1 MANNLSANDFQLGV
15 QVVPK
20 TDQLNNEF
28 KKISQTASLNV
39 NVKIN
44 DQSFKKVNKVVE
56 TYSNNLGKTYQQTTI
71 LNQANEVLYSST
83 TKLNEKFKPFNKEV
97 KQSSQNLS
105 ETAKTAK
112 QASGSITNLGEVTS
126 KAGTQA
132 KSLGQSFGDIV
143 TKVGKFYLATKPIQ
157 MMQQAFDEAIETVKE
172 FDDAVTEFK
181 KVSDLSGESL
191 DDYTQKLGELGKTV
205 ARTRSD
211 MVASSTEFVKSGYS
225 EEDAAQ
231 LARIAELYRN
241 IADEAISSG
250 DSANFIIS
258 QMKAFSNDTETFA
271 LHTINAINN
280 VSNNM
285 AVSSSDISTALSKTS
300 SAMGA
305 LGNTYEQT
313 VALVTSGTEI
323 MQGQAS
329 KVARGLRTIGN
340 NIANAAQGADTLEIS
355 VQGVTKQI
363 DLLDSTTGDM
373 RSTFDIMQ
381 DIFTSG
387 WNDMTNAEQQALAI
401 SLAGKLIFAS
411 TDLIAGKI
419 TKMLYLLNSKC
430 LKPLIPNYNSN
441 VVMAKLIT

>member
-1 MANNLSANDFQLGV
+1 MSADNFNV
-15 QVVPK
+15 QVKVTPK
-20 TDQLNNEF
+20 AQEF
-28 KKISQTASLNV
+28 QQDLQKVADKIVVNV
-39 NVKIN
+39 NVKMSGQQGVKDLN
-44 DQSFKKVNKVVE
+44 KDLKDLDKNAKKATDSAK
-56 TYSNNLGKTYQQTTI
+56 NLGNS
-71 LNQANEVLYSST
+71 LNQVDKDS
-83 TKLNEKFKPFNKEV
+83 
-97 KQSSQNLS
+97 
-105 ETAKTAK
+105 
-112 QASGSITNLGEVTS
+112 
-126 KAGTQA
+126 

-157 MMQQAFDEAIETVKE
+157 MMQQAFDDAIETVKE

-191 DDYTQKLGELGKTV
+191 DDYTQKLGELGQTV
-205 ARTRSD
+205 ARTRSE
-211 MVASSTEFVKSGYS
+211 MVSSSTEFVKSGYS

-258 QMKAFSNDTETFA
+258 QMKAFSNDTEAFA

-313 VALVTSGTEI
+313 IALVTSGAEI

-340 NIANAAQGADTLEIS
+340 NIANVAQGADTLEIS

-381 DIFTSG
+381 DIFTNG

-401 SLAGKLIFAS
+401 SLAG
-411 TDLIAGKI
+411 
-419 TKMLYLLNSKC
+419 Y
-430 LKPLIPNYNSN
+430 
-441 VVMAKLIT
+441 

>member
-1 MANNLSANDFQLGV
+1 MSTDNFNV
-15 QVVPK
+15 QVKVTPK
-20 TDQLNNEF
+20 AQEF
-28 KKISQTASLNV
+28 QQDLQKVADKIVVNV
-39 NVKIN
+39 NVKMSSKQGVKDLNKDLKNLDKN
-44 DQSFKKVNKVVE
+44 DKKATDSAK
-56 TYSNNLGKTYQQTTI
+56 NLGNS
-71 LNQANEVLYSST
+71 L
-83 TKLNEKFKPFNKEV
+83 
-97 KQSSQNLS
+97 SQVDKNS
-105 ETAKTAK
+105 
-112 QASGSITNLGEVTS
+112 
-126 KAGTQA
+126 

-157 MMQQAFDEAIETVKE
+157 MMQKAFDEAVETVKE
-172 FDDAVTEFK
+172 FDDAITEFK

-191 DDYTQKLGELGKTV
+191 DDYTQKLGELGQTV
-205 ARTRSD
+205 ARTRSE
-211 MVASSTEFVKSGYS
+211 MVSSSTEFVKSGYS

-241 IADEAISSG
+241 IADKAISSG

-313 VALVTSGTEI
+313 IALVTSGTEI

-401 SLAGKLIFAS
+401 SLAG
-411 TDLIAGKI
+411 
-419 TKMLYLLNSKC
+419 Y
-430 LKPLIPNYNSN
+430 
-441 VVMAKLIT
+441 

>member
-1 MANNLSANDFQLGV
+1 MALQDFTLNLKANTLALDKSIKSVTDRTYTVKVKADGSSVKTLTQDVTSADGKLQGV
-15 QVVPK
+15 VK
-20 TDQLNNEF
+20 TME
-28 KKISQTASLNV
+28 
-39 NVKIN
+39 
-44 DQSFKKVNKVVE
+44 KVDAKTGKV
-56 TYSNNLGKTYQQTTI
+56 TTTI
-71 LNQANEVLYSST
+71 TQT
-83 TKLNEKFKPFNKEV
+83 
-97 KQSSQNLS
+97 
-105 ETAKTAK
+105 
-112 QASGSITNLGEVTS
+112 G
-126 KAGTQA
+126 KAV
-132 KSLGQSFGDIV
+132 KSLGADFVDTFG
-143 TKVGKFYLATKPIQ
+143 KVAKFGAITAVIGAFTGAVAEAGK
-157 MMQQAFDEAIETVKE
+157 TVKE
-172 FDDAVTEFK
+172 FDDTLVEFR
-181 KVSDLSGESL
+181 KVSNLGGESL
-191 DDYTQKLGELGKTV
+191 NSYTQQLGELGQEV
-205 ARTRSD
+205 ARTRSE
-211 MVASSTEFVKSGYS
+211 MVATSTEFVKSGYS

-231 LARIAELYRN
+231 LAKISELFRN
-241 IADEAISSG
+241 IADDEISTG
-250 DSANFIIS
+250 DSAGFIIS
-258 QMKAFSNDTETFA
+258 QLKAFGNETETFA
-271 LHTINAINN
+271 LHVTDAINN

-305 LGNTYEQT
+305 LGNSFEETI
-313 VALVTSGTEI
+313 ALVTSGTEV
-323 MQGQAS
+323 MHGQAS

-381 DIFTSG
+381 DIFTNG

>member
-28 KKISQTASLNV
+28 KKISQTATLNV

-126 KAGTQA
+126 KAGTQV

-172 FDDAVTEFK
+172 FDDTLVEFR
-181 KVSDLSGESL
+181 KVSDLGGESL
-191 DDYTQKLGELGKTV
+191 NSYTQQLGELGQEV
-205 ARTRSD
+205 ARTRSE
-211 MVASSTEFVKSGYS
+211 MVAASTEFVKSGYS

-231 LARIAELYRN
+231 LAKISELFRN
-241 IADEAISSG
+241 IADDEISTG
-250 DSANFIIS
+250 DSAGFIIS
-258 QMKAFSNDTETFA
+258 QLKAFGNETETFA
-271 LHTINAINN
+271 LHVTDAINN

-305 LGNTYEQT
+305 LGNNFEETI
-313 VALVTSGTEI
+313 ALVTSGTEV
-323 MQGQAS
+323 MHGQAS

-401 SLAGKLIFAS
+401 SLAG
-411 TDLIAGKI
+411 
-419 TKMLYLLNSKC
+419 Y
-430 LKPLIPNYNSN
+430 
-441 VVMAKLIT
+441 

>member
-1 MANNLSANDFQLGV
+1 MSADNFIV
-15 QVVPK
+15 QVKVIPK
-20 TDQLNNEF
+20 AQEF
-28 KKISQTASLNV
+28 QQDLQKIADKIVANV
-39 NVKIN
+39 NVKISGQQGVK
-44 DQSFKKVNKVVE
+44 DLNKDLKGLDK
-56 TYSNNLGKTYQQTTI
+56 N
-71 LNQANEVLYSST
+71 
-83 TKLNEKFKPFNKEV
+83 
-97 KQSSQNLS
+97 
-105 ETAKTAK
+105 AK
-112 QASGSITNLGEVTS
+112 QATDSAKNLGNSLNQVDKES
-126 KAGTQA
+126 

-172 FDDAVTEFK
+172 FDDVVTEFK
-181 KVSDLSGESL
+181 KVSDLNGESL
-191 DDYTQKLGELGKTV
+191 DDYTQKLGELGQTV
-205 ARTRSD
+205 ARTRSE
-211 MVASSTEFVKSGYS
+211 MVSSSTEFVKSGYS

-258 QMKAFSNDTETFA
+258 QMKAFSNDTEAFA

-313 VALVTSGTEI
+313 IALVTSGTEI

-401 SLAGKLIFAS
+401 SLAG
-411 TDLIAGKI
+411 
-419 TKMLYLLNSKC
+419 Y
-430 LKPLIPNYNSN
+430 
-441 VVMAKLIT
+441 

>member
-28 KKISQTASLNV
+28 KKISQTATLNV

-126 KAGTQA
+126 KAGTQV

-172 FDDAVTEFK
+172 FDDTLVEFR
-181 KVSDLSGESL
+181 KVSDLSGDSL
-191 DDYTQKLGELGKTV
+191 TAYTQELAKMGEVTGSTMT
-205 ARTRSD
+205 A
-211 MVASSTEFVKSGYS
+211 MVSAATEFKKSGYS
-225 EEDAAQ
+225 DEDAAT
-231 LARIAELYRN
+231 LASVAEKYRN
-241 IADEAISSG
+241 ISDEQLSAG
-250 DSANFIIS
+250 ESANFIIA
-258 QMKAFSNDTETFA
+258 QLKAF
-271 LHTINAINN
+271 
-280 VSNNM
+280 NM
-285 AVSSSDISTALSKTS
+285 TASESEHIIDAV
-300 SAMGA
+300 
-305 LGNTYEQT
+305 NE
-313 VALVTSGTEI
+313 V
-323 MQGQAS
+323 
-329 KVARGLRTIGN
+329 
-340 NIANAAQGADTLEIS
+340 
-355 VQGVTKQI
+355 
-363 DLLDSTTGDM
+363 
-373 RSTFDIMQ
+373 
-381 DIFTSG
+381 
-387 WNDMTNAEQQALAI
+387 
-401 SLAGKLIFAS
+401 
-411 TDLIAGKI
+411 
-419 TKMLYLLNSKC
+419 
-430 LKPLIPNYNSN
+430 
-441 VVMAKLIT
+441 

>member
-1 MANNLSANDFQLGV
+1 MSTDNFNV
-15 QVVPK
+15 QVKVTPK
-20 TDQLNNEF
+20 AQEF
-28 KKISQTASLNV
+28 QQDLQKVADKIVVNV
-39 NVKIN
+39 NVKMSGQQGVKDLN
-44 DQSFKKVNKVVE
+44 KDLKDLDKNSKKATDSVK
-56 TYSNNLGKTYQQTTI
+56 NLGNS
-71 LNQANEVLYSST
+71 LNQVDKDS
-83 TKLNEKFKPFNKEV
+83 
-97 KQSSQNLS
+97 
-105 ETAKTAK
+105 
-112 QASGSITNLGEVTS
+112 
-126 KAGTQA
+126 

-172 FDDAVTEFK
+172 FDDAVTEFN

-191 DDYTQKLGELGKTV
+191 DDYTQKLGELGQTV
-205 ARTRSD
+205 ARTRSE

-241 IADEAISSG
+241 IADKAISSG

-313 VALVTSGTEI
+313 IALVTSGTEI

-381 DIFTSG
+381 DIFTNG

>member
-28 KKISQTASLNV
+28 KKISQTATLNV

-126 KAGTQA
+126 KAGTQV

-172 FDDAVTEFK
+172 FDDTLVEFR
-181 KVSDLSGESL
+181 KVSDLSGDSL
-191 DDYTQKLGELGKTV
+191 TAYTQELAKMGEVTGSTM
-205 ARTRSD
+205 TS
-211 MVASSTEFVKSGYS
+211 MVAAATEFKKSGYS
-225 EEDAAQ
+225 DEDAAT
-231 LARIAELYRN
+231 LASVAEKYRN
-241 IADEAISSG
+241 ISDEQLSAG
-250 DSANFIIS
+250 ESANFIIA
-258 QMKAFSNDTETFA
+258 QLKAF
-271 LHTINAINN
+271 
-280 VSNNM
+280 NM
-285 AVSSSDISTALSKTS
+285 TANESEHIIDAV
-300 SAMGA
+300 
-305 LGNTYEQT
+305 NE
-313 VALVTSGTEI
+313 V
-323 MQGQAS
+323 
-329 KVARGLRTIGN
+329 
-340 NIANAAQGADTLEIS
+340 
-355 VQGVTKQI
+355 
-363 DLLDSTTGDM
+363 
-373 RSTFDIMQ
+373 
-381 DIFTSG
+381 
-387 WNDMTNAEQQALAI
+387 
-401 SLAGKLIFAS
+401 
-411 TDLIAGKI
+411 
-419 TKMLYLLNSKC
+419 
-430 LKPLIPNYNSN
+430 
-441 VVMAKLIT
+441 

>member
-1 MANNLSANDFQLGV
+1 MSTDNFNV
-15 QVVPK
+15 QVKVTPK
-20 TDQLNNEF
+20 AQEF
-28 KKISQTASLNV
+28 QQDLQKIADKIVVNV
-39 NVKIN
+39 NVKMSGQQGVKDLN
-44 DQSFKKVNKVVE
+44 KDFKDLDKNSKKATDSVK
-56 TYSNNLGKTYQQTTI
+56 NLGNS
-71 LNQANEVLYSST
+71 L
-83 TKLNEKFKPFNKEV
+83 
-97 KQSSQNLS
+97 SQVDKDS
-105 ETAKTAK
+105 
-112 QASGSITNLGEVTS
+112 
-126 KAGTQA
+126 

-191 DDYTQKLGELGKTV
+191 DDYTQKLGELGQTV
-205 ARTRSD
+205 ARTRSE

-313 VALVTSGTEI
+313 IALVTSGTEI

>member
-1 MANNLSANDFQLGV
+1 MALQDFTLNLKANTLALDKSIKSVTDRTYTVKVKADGSSVKTLTQDVTSADGKLQGV
-15 QVVPK
+15 VK
-20 TDQLNNEF
+20 TVE
-28 KKISQTASLNV
+28 
-39 NVKIN
+39 
-44 DQSFKKVNKVVE
+44 KVNAQGQVMNTTYTQTGKVV
-56 TYSNNLGKTYQQTTI
+56 
-71 LNQANEVLYSST
+71 
-83 TKLNEKFKPFNKEV
+83 
-97 KQSSQNLS
+97 
-105 ETAKTAK
+105 
-112 QASGSITNLGEVTS
+112 
-126 KAGTQA
+126 
-132 KSLGQSFGDIV
+132 KSLGADFLDTAGKVAKFGAITAIIGAFTGAV
-143 TKVGKFYLATKPIQ
+143 AEAGKTL
-157 MMQQAFDEAIETVKE
+157 KE
-172 FDDAVTEFK
+172 FDDVVTEFK

-191 DDYTQKLGELGKTV
+191 DDYTQKLGELGQTV
-205 ARTRSD
+205 ARTRSE
-211 MVASSTEFVKSGYS
+211 MVSSSTEFVKSGYS
-225 EEDAAQ
+225 EEEAAQ
-231 LARIAELYRN
+231 LAKISELFRN
-241 IADEAISSG
+241 IADDEISTG
-250 DSANFIIS
+250 DSAGFIIS
-258 QMKAFSNDTETFA
+258 QLKAFGNETETFA
-271 LHTINAINN
+271 LHVTDAINN

-305 LGNTYEQT
+305 LGNNFEETI
-313 VALVTSGTEI
+313 ALVTSGTEV
-323 MQGQAS
+323 MHGQAS

>member
-1 MANNLSANDFQLGV
+1 MANNLSGNDFQLGV

-28 KKISQTASLNV
+28 KKISQTATLNV

-105 ETAKTAK
+105 ETAKTSK

-126 KAGTQA
+126 KAGTQV

-191 DDYTQKLGELGKTV
+191 DDYTQKLGELGQTV
-205 ARTRSD
+205 ARTRSE
-211 MVASSTEFVKSGYS
+211 MVSSSTEFVKSRYS
-225 EEDAAQ
+225 E
-231 LARIAELYRN
+231 
-241 IADEAISSG
+241 
-250 DSANFIIS
+250 
-258 QMKAFSNDTETFA
+258 
-271 LHTINAINN
+271 
-280 VSNNM
+280 
-285 AVSSSDISTALSKTS
+285 
-300 SAMGA
+300 
-305 LGNTYEQT
+305 
-313 VALVTSGTEI
+313 
-323 MQGQAS
+323 
-329 KVARGLRTIGN
+329 IGR
-340 NIANAAQGADTLEIS
+340 AH
-355 VQGVTKQI
+355 V
-363 DLLDSTTGDM
+363 
-373 RSTFDIMQ
+373 
-381 DIFTSG
+381 
-387 WNDMTNAEQQALAI
+387 
-401 SLAGKLIFAS
+401 
-411 TDLIAGKI
+411 
-419 TKMLYLLNSKC
+419 
-430 LKPLIPNYNSN
+430 
-441 VVMAKLIT
+441 

>member
-20 TDQLNNEF
+20 TDKLNNEF
-28 KKISQTASLNV
+28 KKISQTATLNV
-39 NVKIN
+39 NVKMSGQQGVK
-44 DQSFKKVNKVVE
+44 DLNKDLKGLDK
-56 TYSNNLGKTYQQTTI
+56 N
-71 LNQANEVLYSST
+71 
-83 TKLNEKFKPFNKEV
+83 
-97 KQSSQNLS
+97 
-105 ETAKTAK
+105 AK
-112 QASGSITNLGEVTS
+112 QATDSAKNLGNSLNQVDKNS
-126 KAGTQA
+126 

-157 MMQQAFDEAIETVKE
+157 MMQKAFDEAVETVKE
-172 FDDAVTEFK
+172 FDDAVTEFN

-191 DDYTQKLGELGKTV
+191 DDYTQKLGELGQTV
-205 ARTRSD
+205 ARTRSE

-241 IADEAISSG
+241 IADKAISSG

-313 VALVTSGTEI
+313 IALVTSGTEI
-323 MQGQAS
+323 MQGQA
-329 KVARGLRTIGN
+329 KLFYW
-340 NIANAAQGADTLEIS
+340 S
-355 VQGVTKQI
+355 V
-363 DLLDSTTGDM
+363 
-373 RSTFDIMQ
+373 
-381 DIFTSG
+381 
-387 WNDMTNAEQQALAI
+387 
-401 SLAGKLIFAS
+401 
-411 TDLIAGKI
+411 
-419 TKMLYLLNSKC
+419 
-430 LKPLIPNYNSN
+430 
-441 VVMAKLIT
+441 

>member
-28 KKISQTASLNV
+28 KKISQTATLNV

-172 FDDAVTEFK
+172 FDDTLVEFR
-181 KVSDLSGESL
+181 KVSDLSGDSL
-191 DDYTQKLGELGKTV
+191 TAYTQKLAEMGEVTGSTM
-205 ARTRSD
+205 TS
-211 MVASSTEFVKSGYS
+211 MVAAATEFKKSGYS
-225 EEDAAQ
+225 DEDAAT
-231 LARIAELYRN
+231 LASVAEKYRN
-241 IADEAISSG
+241 ISDEQLSAG
-250 DSANFIIS
+250 ESANFIIA
-258 QMKAFSNDTETFA
+258 QLKAF
-271 LHTINAINN
+271 
-280 VSNNM
+280 NM
-285 AVSSSDISTALSKTS
+285 TASESEHIIDAV
-300 SAMGA
+300 
-305 LGNTYEQT
+305 NE
-313 VALVTSGTEI
+313 V
-323 MQGQAS
+323 
-329 KVARGLRTIGN
+329 
-340 NIANAAQGADTLEIS
+340 
-355 VQGVTKQI
+355 
-363 DLLDSTTGDM
+363 
-373 RSTFDIMQ
+373 
-381 DIFTSG
+381 
-387 WNDMTNAEQQALAI
+387 
-401 SLAGKLIFAS
+401 
-411 TDLIAGKI
+411 
-419 TKMLYLLNSKC
+419 
-430 LKPLIPNYNSN
+430 
-441 VVMAKLIT
+441 

>member
-1 MANNLSANDFQLGV
+1 MALQDFTLNLKANTLALDKSIKSVTDRTYTVKVKADGSSVKTLTQDVTSADGKLQGV
-15 QVVPK
+15 VK
-20 TDQLNNEF
+20 TME
-28 KKISQTASLNV
+28 
-39 NVKIN
+39 
-44 DQSFKKVNKVVE
+44 KVDAKTGKV
-56 TYSNNLGKTYQQTTI
+56 TTTI
-71 LNQANEVLYSST
+71 TQT
-83 TKLNEKFKPFNKEV
+83 
-97 KQSSQNLS
+97 
-105 ETAKTAK
+105 
-112 QASGSITNLGEVTS
+112 G
-126 KAGTQA
+126 KAV
-132 KSLGQSFGDIV
+132 KSLGADFVDTFG
-143 TKVGKFYLATKPIQ
+143 KVAKFGAITAVIGAFTGAVAEAGK
-157 MMQQAFDEAIETVKE
+157 TVKE
-172 FDDAVTEFK
+172 FDDTLVEFR
-181 KVSDLSGESL
+181 KVSDLGGESL
-191 DDYTQKLGELGKTV
+191 NSYTQQLGELGQEV
-205 ARTRSD
+205 ARTRSE
-211 MVASSTEFVKSGYS
+211 MVAASTEFVKSGYS

-231 LARIAELYRN
+231 LAKISELFRN

-313 VALVTSGTEI
+313 IALVTSGAEI

-340 NIANAAQGADTLEIS
+340 NIANVAQGADTLEIS